1 MLSVSASYFSY
12 YILVKM
18 NSILFKAN
26 EWKTIK
32 KLTLFYLLLIP
43 LAYFLLVA
51 LILVNHQ
58 TDLCQDYTSAS
69 LLIQGESAYLPN
81 DCWGWRIIPLKHNP
95 HPPFSILLFIP
106 FLAFSVSFAN
116 LAWLIISV
124 AFYAVTLVLLLKIH
138 KKYSL
143 IALALLFCFSLFW
156 DPLRNAT
163 LNQSMIHLLL
173 LLITAAWYLEIKKH
187 DKLSG
192 VIIGIATLFRFWPIL
207 FLLPAVLAKKYNL
220 LISALVTISSGFLL
234 TLILFGIKD
243 YQIYF
248 GIIMQEESYQILNPD
263 NISLVGLLAKLLLN
277 FGIELKFSLLLA
289 KLSGFAIFS
298 CLLCSLFFKNA
309 KYMGS
314 QKIYTLTQSIILNMH
329 IIIFPVIWGWGL
341 VIYLVIYAMCFYVLK
356 AIPKPHKSW
365 WLTFGTSVFF
375 LVGLKIYVPRYNSA
389 DKSISLFDYL
399 HTIDIHA
406 ITALIGVSLLLI
418 SQFKLLKS
426 LKKLYA
432 VHTMSQKI

>member
-1 MLSVSASYFSY
+1 
-12 YILVKM
+12 M
-18 NSILFKAN
+18 NSTLFKAF

-43 LAYFLLVA
+43 FTYFFLVA

-81 DCWGWRIIPLKHNP
+81 NCWGWRIIPLKYNP

-106 FLAFSVSFAN
+106 LLALSVSLAN
-116 LAWLIISV
+116 LAWLISSV
-124 AFYAVTLVLLLKIH
+124 AFYAISLVLLLKIH
-138 KKYSL
+138 KKYSS
-143 IALALLFCFSLFW
+143 IAFALLFCFSLFW

-173 LLITAAWYLEIKKH
+173 LLIIVAWYLEIKKH

-192 VIIGIATLFRFWPIL
+192 IIIGIATLFRFWPVL
-207 FLLPAVLAKKYNL
+207 FLLPALPAKKYTL
-220 LISALVTISSGFLL
+220 LVSALVTISSGILL
-234 TLILFGIKD
+234 TLILFGIED
-243 YQIYF
+243 YQIYL
-248 GIIMQEESYQILNPD
+248 GTVMQEETYQILNPD
-263 NISLVGLLAKLLLN
+263 NISLIGLSAKLLIN
-277 FGIELKFSLLLA
+277 YGVELELSLFLA
-289 KLSGFAIFS
+289 KLSGFVIFMF
-298 CLLCSLFFKNA
+298 LLCSLFFKNA

-314 QKIYTLTQSIILNMH
+314 QKMYTLIQSIILNMH

-341 VIYLVIYAMCFYVLK
+341 VIYLIIYAMCLYALK
-356 AIPKPHKSW
+356 AIPRPHKSW
-365 WLTFGTSVFF
+365 WLTFGASIFF
-375 LVGLKIYVPRYNSA
+375 LVGLKIYVPRYHSA
-389 DKSISLFDYL
+389 DRTISLIDYL

-418 SQFKLLKS
+418 SQFRLLKS
-426 LKKLYA
+426 LKKLYSA
-432 VHTMSQKI
+432 HTMSQKL